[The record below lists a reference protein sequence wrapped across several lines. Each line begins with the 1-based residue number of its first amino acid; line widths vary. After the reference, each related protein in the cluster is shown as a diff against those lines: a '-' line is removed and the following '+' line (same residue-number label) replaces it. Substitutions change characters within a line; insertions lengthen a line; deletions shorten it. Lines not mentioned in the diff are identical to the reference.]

1 MQSSRS
7 RLMLTATVA
16 VTAVVAAA
24 CGHSGSSTSPPS
36 GANAPLA
43 SNSVSTAGAV
53 DFGTAKAVCGPGKP
67 QPSAARGVTNSTIK
81 IGVLNDATNT
91 IVPGL
96 GAIYLNVAKAFSDW
110 CNAAGGING
119 RKIVIVNHD
128 AQITQAAARI
138 QDACVGDFMLVGGAT
153 PFDITTVIPRV
164 ACGLGSIPAYAASPQ
179 ANHSALQ
186 ALVAPISSTEGNV
199 GLFKVLDSQYHDAF
213 HKMGLMA
220 IDTPSL
226 LLPAQSAQKGL
237 KSYGLP
243 LVSFQK
249 IPVGVANWRTYVQP
263 LVGKVQALLPPPGDD
278 TQLYQA
284 MKDVGYSPKV
294 MLGGGYLYSK
304 TTIDGLKAADIKT
317 PFYVGTGAYPIELAS
332 QNPTLQKAIDLTK
345 ATHPSQPVDGGII
358 TSFAAWILFAQSAMQ
373 CASLTSDCVIQHAKA
388 QTAYTAGDLL
398 APVDISNPDHEG
410 ACFAILRGS
419 PSGFTYDKADTKP
432 TQGIYNCDPSNVVK
446 IS

>member
-1 MQSSRS
+1 MHSSGKRWG
-7 RLMLTATVA
+7 A
-16 VTAVVAAA
+16 TAVAAVSAIVVAG
-24 CGHSGSSTSPPS
+24 CGHSSSPTSSPTAS
-36 GANAPLA
+36 NAPLA
-43 SNSVSTAGAV
+43 TSAASTGGV
-53 DFGTAKAVCGPGKP
+53 DFGTAKDVCGPGKP
-67 QPSAARGVTNSTIK
+67 QPSAARGVTASTIK
-81 IGVLNDATNT
+81 IGVLNDATST
-91 IVPGL
+91 IDPGL

-128 AQITQAAARI
+128 AQITEAAARI
-138 QDACVGDFMLVGGAT
+138 QDACVSDFMLVGGAT
-153 PFDITTVIPRV
+153 PFDVTTVQPRIS
-164 ACGLGSIPAYAASPQ
+164 CGLGSIPAYAASPQ
-179 ANHSALQ
+179 ANHSQLQ
-186 ALVAPISSTEGNV
+186 ALVAPISSTQGNV
-199 GLFKVLDSQYHDAF
+199 GIFKTLDSQYHDAF

-226 LLPAQSAQKGL
+226 LLPAQTAEKGL
-237 KSYGLP
+237 KAYGLP

-284 MKDVGYSPKV
+284 MKDVGYTPKV
-294 MLGGGYLYSK
+294 MLGGGYLYNK
-304 TTIDGLKAADIKT
+304 PTIDGLKAAGITT
-317 PFYVGTGAYPIELAS
+317 PFYVGIGGFPLELAS

-358 TSFAAWILFAQSAMQ
+358 TSWAAWLLFAQSAMQ
-373 CASLTSDCVIQHAKA
+373 CSDLTVDCVIQHAKA

-398 APVDISNPDHEG
+398 APVDISNPDHAG

-419 PSGFTYDKADTKP
+419 ASGFTYDRADTKP
-432 TQGIYNCDPSNVVK
+432 TQGIYNCDPANIVK